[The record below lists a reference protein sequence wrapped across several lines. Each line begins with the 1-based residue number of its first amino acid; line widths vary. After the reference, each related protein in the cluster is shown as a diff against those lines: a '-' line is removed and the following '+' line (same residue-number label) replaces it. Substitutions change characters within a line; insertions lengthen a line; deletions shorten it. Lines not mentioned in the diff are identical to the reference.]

1 MMTDERKSS
10 TKTPHSL
17 ILENRKLLTATGVS
31 NVDSFDE
38 DTIIAYT
45 DLGEI
50 VIKGKGLHISKLNL
64 ETGEMNLDGEIN
76 SVSYSEN
83 QSYLTSC
90 PFHCDVNVQSIL
102 RFDMVDCKR

>member
-1 MMTDERKSS
+1 MMAEEKRAI
-10 TKTPHSL
+10 KTPHTL
-17 ILENRKLLTATGVS
+17 ILENRQAVTATGVS

-83 QSYLTSC
+83 QSASTGFFSKL
-90 PFHCDVNVQSIL
+90 F
-102 RFDMVDCKR
+102 K

>member
-50 VIKGKGLHISKLNL
+50 VIKGKGLHISKFRNRRD
-64 ETGEMNLDGEIN
+64 ESGWRN
-76 SVSYSEN
+76 
-83 QSYLTSC
+83 
-90 PFHCDVNVQSIL
+90 
-102 RFDMVDCKR
+102 